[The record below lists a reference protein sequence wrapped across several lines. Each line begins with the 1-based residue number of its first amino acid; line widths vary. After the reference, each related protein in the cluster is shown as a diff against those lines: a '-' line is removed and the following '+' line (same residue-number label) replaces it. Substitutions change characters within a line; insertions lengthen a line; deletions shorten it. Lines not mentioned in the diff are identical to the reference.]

1 MTEVLPAVQL
11 PPIPMTIREGHPR
24 VTSRDV
30 AEIFGKRHDNVL
42 RDIQRLDCSEPFRLL
57 NFEESAFV
65 NAQNKPQPMVEMTR
79 DGFTFL
85 AMGFT
90 GPRAAQF
97 KEAFIAAFN
106 AMESQL
112 RGGAALP
119 ALAQAVDT
127 MQRNVA
133 ALIERQAEV
142 DTKVNAILDLVDVT
156 KRYVSLL
163 ESNQKKKPRTR
174 PYATVTSEVEDRVRL
189 MFAQG
194 YTKVAIALEID
205 LPRTTIYRI
214 IEGGYSPARREHND
228 RMAQVPGGA
237 Q

>member
-1 MTEVLPAVQL
+1 MTEVLPAVD
-11 PPIPMTIREGHPR
+11 IPSIPLIVRDGSVR
-24 VTSRDV
+24 VTSRFV
-30 AEIFGKRHDNVL
+30 AEEFGKRHDNVL
-42 RDIQRLDCSEPFRLL
+42 RDIDRLECSPAFRLL
-57 NFEESAFV
+57 NFEEISAV
-65 NAQNKPQPMVEMTR
+65 DAMNRPQRSFEMTR
-79 DGFTFL
+79 DGFTWL

-119 ALAQAVDT
+119 ALAQAVGG
-127 MQRNVA
+127 MQLQVA
-133 ALIERQAEV
+133 ALIERQAET

-163 ESNQKKKPRTR
+163 EANQKKKPRSR
-174 PYATVTSEVEDRVRL
+174 PYAAVTTAVEERVRV
-189 MFAQG
+189 MHAQG
-194 YTKVAIALEID
+194 YTKTAIALEID

-214 IEGGYSPARREHND
+214 IGGDYSALRRERADLLAH
-228 RMAQVPGGA
+228 VPGGA